1 MEISGEKYVTK
12 SAAETATFA
21 KKWVESLAPE
31 KNSDVISGATI
42 IALNGNLGSGK
53 TTFTQAVARE
63 LGVTEQVT
71 SPTFV
76 IQKIY
81 EIKNTEFLEKKAPLT
96 RLVHIDAYRLEDA
109 SELETIGFS
118 EIAADAKNL
127 ILIEWPERVA
137 QLLPKNT
144 RNIYFTFVDEN
155 TREIVVQ

>member
-1 MEISGEKYVTK
+1 MKISGEKYVTK
-12 SAAETATFA
+12 SAVETATFA
-21 KKWVESLAPE
+21 KKWVEGLVPE
-31 KNSDVISGATI
+31 EISGSATI

-63 LGVTEQVT
+63 LGVVEQVT

-76 IQKIY
+76 IQKVY
-81 EIKNTEFLEKKAPLT
+81 EIKNEEFLAKKMPLT

-109 SELETIGFS
+109 SELETIGFLA
-118 EIAADAKNL
+118 IAADPKNL

-137 QLLPKNT
+137 ELLPKNT